1 MPASQP
7 QTANT
12 KGEGHQFFEAI
23 ERRRT
28 QALVERDINTI
39 DVLHSE
45 KYQLITPSGKVF
57 TKSRYIA
64 AVAEAPFYT
73 SWKIEDFM
81 CRASSNMA
89 AVRYKATLGFPSGN
103 FLTCWHTDLYEKL
116 SGSWVAVWSQATEL
130 KQE

>member
-1 MPASQP
+1 LPASQP

-12 KGEGHQFFEAI
+12 NYEDHLFFEAI

-39 DVLHSE
+39 NALHPE
-45 KYQLITPSGKVF
+45 NYQLITPSGKAF
-57 TKSRYIA
+57 TKSEYIA
-64 AVAEAPFYT
+64 AVTEAPFYT
-73 SWKIEDFM
+73 SWKIEDFK
-81 CRASSNMA
+81 CRPSSDMA

-103 FLTCWHTDLYEKL
+103 FLTCWHTDLNENR

-130 KQE
+130 TQP